1 VILVDANLLVY
12 AAVDGFTQ
20 HERAYAWLEERLHGR
35 AQVGLAWESVVAFLR
50 LATNPRIVP
59 RPDRSA
65 AWLQVERWLDAPPVW
80 VPEPTARHRET
91 FATLLA
97 LTRATGP
104 DVHDTHLAAIALQHG
119 LTVCSADSDFA
130 RFPGLTWENPL
141 AG

>member
-1 VILVDANLLVY
+1 VILVDTNLLVY
-12 AAVDGFTQ
+12 AAIDGFTQ
-20 HERAYAWLEERLHGR
+20 HRRAHAWLEEKLHGR
-35 AQVGLAWESVVAFLR
+35 PRVGLAWESLVAFLR

-59 RPDRSA
+59 RPDPVA

-80 VPEPTARHRET
+80 VPGPTERHRET
-91 FATLLA
+91 LSTLLA

-104 DVHDTHLAAIALQHG
+104 DVHDTQLAAIALQHG

-141 AG
+141 AA